1 MGAHDIR
8 HIATASAL
16 ERARRSY
23 ARWMSIAAEPI
34 MDMGAAEAQDVAEAD
49 LECHRALQESM
60 DLRDQG
66 HSDD

>member
-1 MGAHDIR
+1 
-8 HIATASAL
+8 
-16 ERARRSY
+16 
-23 ARWMSIAAEPI
+23 MSIVAEPI
-34 MDMGAAEAQDVAEAD
+34 MDMGTAESQDVAEAD